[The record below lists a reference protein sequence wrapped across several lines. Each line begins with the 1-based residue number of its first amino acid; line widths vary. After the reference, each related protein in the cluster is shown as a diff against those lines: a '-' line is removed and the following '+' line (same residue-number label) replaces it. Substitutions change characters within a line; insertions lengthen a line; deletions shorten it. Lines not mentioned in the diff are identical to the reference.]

1 MSRVIKVD
9 WADLISV
16 EEEFLSQAMDVKT
29 INEDLT
35 KQIEALKEC
44 WTGIDADNFSIN
56 SKNINSVL
64 TKEVNHLAE
73 WCEYIKKSSGKYNRT
88 VEEGLAS
95 LKKTEDYYE

>member
-9 WADLISV
+9 WADLIQI
-16 EEEFLSQAMDVKT
+16 EEEFLNQANDVKT

-35 KQIEALKEC
+35 KQIEALGEC
-44 WTGIDADNFSIN
+44 WTGIDCDNFKTN

-64 TKEVNHLAE
+64 SKEVKHLTD